1 MIMFLQSIER
11 PKVSLFF
18 MVLRGFVI
26 VLPAFFILP
35 PFIGDAGLWLSIP
48 VAESVVTVLIIAYTV
63 INRKRLY

>member
-1 MIMFLQSIER
+1 
-11 PKVSLFF
+11 

-35 PFIGDAGLWLSIP
+35 SFIGDAGLWLSIP